1 MSSGTPEG
9 PSTNPDDWKSPYSTG
24 PGQTP
29 GYGQQPE
36 YGQQPGQG
44 HQQPGYGQQPQGYG
58 QDQGYGQSYGQ
69 DQSYGQG
76 QGYGQQAQGYGGQG
90 YGQGYGDQGQ
100 GYGPGYGEQPYGQ
113 PGYGYGT
120 PPRPNNDGVRTHAI
134 VALVISIVLALSCY
148 ISLGGIAGAIMS
160 GIALGKV
167 ETDPR
172 SARNL
177 LKWTWIGIGI
187 NVALVVLGFGAI
199 IVAGVNGAFDN

>member
-58 QDQGYGQSYGQ
+58 QGYGQ

-76 QGYGQQAQGYGGQG
+76 QGYGQQAQGYGPGYGDQSQG
-90 YGQGYGDQGQ
+90 YGQGYGDQ

-120 PPRPNNDGVRTHAI
+120 PPRQNNDGVRTHAI

-187 NVALVVLGFGAI
+187 NVALVVLGFGAL